1 MEGGTFEGSA
11 PRASDDH
18 NPSVMMNVSHG
29 GGNMR
34 QVRLLSASD
43 DAGGTSS
50 ARSTPAGDEQRAQL
64 LILGGGRDAGR
75 DVGEPEPLQ
84 RLSPRA
90 RLVRPPLDPCGFA
103 YVPRTWA
110 PRAS

>member
-43 DAGGTSS
+43 DAGE
-50 ARSTPAGDEQRAQL
+50 AD
-64 LILGGGRDAGR
+64 I
-75 DVGEPEPLQ
+75 
-84 RLSPRA
+84 
-90 RLVRPPLDPCGFA
+90 VR
-103 YVPRTWA
+103 
-110 PRAS
+110 